1 MTIREQSLHSVSFY
15 KKQLDFLTSPFL
27 SLFHKFLQF
36 LFLNI
41 SPIWY
46 SCFLFFSLIFQQCYF
61 MKKRTK
67 CKCNRWS
74 TRNFFPFATENYM
87 IFYFKKHFS
96 KKYLTL
102 NGFQRNVF
110 LRFLKL
116 TSLRFLGF
124 SKSTGV
130 SYRGVSYNRILSV

>member
-1 MTIREQSLHSVSFY
+1 
-15 KKQLDFLTSPFL
+15 
-27 SLFHKFLQF
+27 
-36 LFLNI
+36 
-41 SPIWY
+41 
-46 SCFLFFSLIFQQCYF
+46 
-61 MKKRTK
+61 MKKRSK
-67 CKCNRWS
+67 FKQNRLS
-74 TRNFFPFATENYM
+74 TRNFFSLSNRKLFM

-124 SKSTGV
+124 SKSSAV
-130 SYRGVSYNRILSV
+130 SYRGVSYNRILSVISKTHYELSNFQPQLSLPWRKTCATTMPAGCNEIAAARVRSLQKRGRPQAVRYRQ